1 LNAYCF
7 LIPVMSIFSTVILL
21 GLSRARQ
28 LHSAAVIGIA
38 GFLAILWIIQIS
50 LWFTCEISDS
60 HIKSWCPV
68 QNGTSVVGRSKAYVG
83 IFVALGFI
91 VVMFVA
97 SWRMT
102 KRKSE
107 HVEHADVPEE
117 PVKPVSP

>member
-1 LNAYCF
+1 
-7 LIPVMSIFSTVILL
+7 MSIFSTLILL
-21 GLSRARQ
+21 ALSRSRH
-28 LHSAAVIGIA
+28 LHSGAAIGIA

-68 QNGTSVVGRSKAYVG
+68 QNGTLVVGRAKAYMG

-91 VVMFVA
+91 GVMFVA

-107 HVEHADVPEE
+107 HVEHAEDVPEK
-117 PVKPVSP
+117 PVKPESP